1 MEKNLETVE
10 QPQVVNSLRLVI
22 SPLQKMEA
30 IKFNYEELKGGLT
43 ASLEKYQNLVYTPE
57 NIKEAKDDRA
67 TLNALKKSLND
78 EKIKIKKEFMV
89 PYDDFE
95 AKIKELIELVD
106 KPASEIDKQVKVF
119 EEQEKAKKRETI
131 KTIYSENIGAY
142 AELISLE
149 KLYDPRWE
157 NKTYKE
163 TDITK
168 EIQDVV
174 KKADNDIKV
183 IEDLKSEFEFQIK
196 DTYFKTLDLGQALI
210 ENQRLEKQKELQ
222 EQLAKPQTTEVKVDP
237 VNSIDGSTDE
247 TRYNVGVP
255 NVDALD
261 AMRYAVGVDTS
272 NKEPKQ
278 EEQEMCSVVFRVNCT
293 PEQLKALGEYM
304 KANGIEYGRA

>member
-119 EEQEKAKKRETI
+119 EEQEKAKKREAI

-174 KKADNDIKV
+174 KKADSDLKV
-183 IEDLKSEFEFQIK
+183 IVDLKSEFEFQIK

-237 VNSIDGSTDE
+237 VNSID
-247 TRYNVGVP
+247 
-255 NVDALD
+255 VDAPD
-261 AMRYAVGVDTS
+261 AMRYAIGVDTS
-272 NKEPKQ
+272 N
-278 EEQEMCSVVFRVNCT
+278 EESTQVESTPEKLVSVTFKVECT
-293 PEQLKALGEYM
+293 PEKLTALGEYM
-304 KANGIEYGRA
+304 KANGIKYGRA

>member
-119 EEQEKAKKRETI
+119 EEQEKAKKREAI

-174 KKADNDIKV
+174 KKADSDLKV
-183 IEDLKSEFEFQIK
+183 IMDLKSEFEFQIK

-222 EQLAKPQTTEVKVDP
+222 EQLAKPQTTEVKVDS
-237 VNSIDGSTDE
+237 VNSID
-247 TRYNVGVP
+247 
-255 NVDALD
+255 VDAAD
-261 AMRYAVGVDTS
+261 AMRYAVGNIAGVDTS
-272 NKEPKQ
+272 N
-278 EEQEMCSVVFRVNCT
+278 EESNQVEEKMVSVAFRVECT
-293 PEQLKALGEYM
+293 ESQLKALGEYM
-304 KANGIEYGRA
+304 KANGIKYGRA

>member
-131 KTIYSENIGAY
+131 NTIYSENIGSY

-163 TDITK
+163 TDIKK

-174 KKADNDIKV
+174 KKADNDLKV
-183 IEDLKSEFEFQIK
+183 IMDLKSEFEFQIK

-237 VNSIDGSTDE
+237 VNSID
-247 TRYNVGVP
+247 
-255 NVDALD
+255 VDAAD
-261 AMRYAVGVDTS
+261 AMRYAIGVDTS
-272 NKEPKQ
+272 N
-278 EEQEMCSVVFRVNCT
+278 EESTQVESTPEKLVSVTFKVECT
-293 PEQLKALGEYM
+293 PEKLTALGEYM
-304 KANGIEYGRA
+304 KANGIKYGRA

>member
-10 QPQVVNSLRLVI
+10 QTQVVNSLRLVI

-78 EKIKIKKEFMV
+78 EKIKIKKEFEV
-89 PYDDFE
+89 PYKDFE
-95 AKIKELIELVD
+95 DKIKELIELVD

-119 EEQEKAKKRETI
+119 EEQEKAKKREVI
-131 KTIYSENIGAY
+131 NTIYSENIGAY

-163 TDITK
+163 TDIIK

-174 KKADNDIKV
+174 KKADSDLKV
-183 IEDLKSEFEFQIK
+183 IMDLKSEFEFQIK
-196 DTYFKTLDLGQALI
+196 DTYFKTLDLGQALV
-210 ENQRLEKQKELQ
+210 EKQRLEKQKELQ
-222 EQLAKPQTTEVKVDP
+222 EQLATPKQTDIVVDN
-237 VNSIDGSTDE
+237 VAKTTIGDDSID
-247 TRYNVGVP
+247 
-255 NVDALD
+255 
-261 AMRYAVGVDTS
+261 AMEYAVGGVIGVDTS
-272 NKEPKQ
+272 N
-278 EEQEMCSVVFRVNCT
+278 EESNQVEEKMVSVAFRVECT
-293 PEQLKALGEYM
+293 ESQLKALGEYM
-304 KANGIEYGRA
+304 KANGIKYGRA

>member
-89 PYDDFE
+89 PYDNFE

-119 EEQEKAKKRETI
+119 EEQEKAKKREAI

-174 KKADNDIKV
+174 KKADSDLKV
-183 IEDLKSEFEFQIK
+183 IVDLKSEFEFQIK

-237 VNSIDGSTDE
+237 VNSID
-247 TRYNVGVP
+247 
-255 NVDALD
+255 VDAAD
-261 AMRYAVGVDTS
+261 AMRYAIGVDTS
-272 NKEPKQ
+272 N
-278 EEQEMCSVVFRVNCT
+278 EESTQVESTPEKLVSVTFKVECT
-293 PEQLKALGEYM
+293 PEKLTALGEYM
-304 KANGIEYGRA
+304 KANGIKYGRA

>member
-174 KKADNDIKV
+174 KKADSDLKV
-183 IEDLKSEFEFQIK
+183 IMDLKSEFEFQIK
-196 DTYFKTLDLGQALI
+196 DTYFKTLDLGQALV
-210 ENQRLEKQKELQ
+210 EKQRLEKQKELQ
-222 EQLAKPQTTEVKVDP
+222 EQLTTPKQTEVVVD
-237 VNSIDGSTDE
+237 
-247 TRYNVGVP
+247 NVAKTTIGDDS
-255 NVDALD
+255 VDA
-261 AMRYAVGVDTS
+261 MEYAVGGVIGVDTS
-272 NKEPKQ
+272 N
-278 EEQEMCSVVFRVNCT
+278 EESTQVEEKMVSVAFRVECT
-293 PEQLKALGEYM
+293 ESQLKALGEYM
-304 KANGIEYGRA
+304 KANGIKYGRA

>member
-43 ASLEKYQNLVYTPE
+43 ASLEKYQNLVYTSE

-95 AKIKELIELVD
+95 SKIKELIELVD

-131 KTIYSENIGAY
+131 NTIYAENIGAY

-210 ENQRLEKQKELQ
+210 EQQRLEKQKEL
-222 EQLAKPQTTEVKVDP
+222 LKPKEEPVKEVADT
-237 VNSIDGSTDE
+237 NAGDQ
-247 TRYNVGVP
+247 
-255 NVDALD
+255 AAD
-261 AMRYAVGVDTS
+261 AMAYAVGGVIGVDTS
-272 NKEPKQ
+272 NEESKQ
-278 EEQEMCSVVFRVNCT
+278 VEEKMVSVTFKVECT
-293 PEQLKALGEYM
+293 PTQLTALGEYM
-304 KANGIEYGRA
+304 KSNGIKYGRA

>member
-43 ASLEKYQNLVYTPE
+43 ANLEKYQNLVYTPE

-67 TLNALKKSLND
+67 ALNALKKSLND
-78 EKIKIKKEFMV
+78 EKIKIKKEFEV
-89 PYDDFE
+89 PYKDFE
-95 AKIKELIELVD
+95 EKIKELIELVD
-106 KPASEIDKQVKVF
+106 KPASEIDKQVKAF

-131 KTIYSENIGAY
+131 NTIYSENIGSY

-163 TDITK
+163 TDIKK

-174 KKADNDIKV
+174 KKADNDLKV
-183 IEDLKSEFEFQIK
+183 IMDLKSEFEFQIK

-237 VNSIDGSTDE
+237 VNSID
-247 TRYNVGVP
+247 
-255 NVDALD
+255 VDAAD
-261 AMRYAVGVDTS
+261 AMRYAIGVDTS
-272 NKEPKQ
+272 N
-278 EEQEMCSVVFRVNCT
+278 EESTQVESTPEKLVSVTFKVECT
-293 PEQLKALGEYM
+293 PEKLTALGEYM
-304 KANGIEYGRA
+304 KANGIKYGRA

>member
-119 EEQEKAKKRETI
+119 EEQEKAKKREAI

-174 KKADNDIKV
+174 KKADSDLKV
-183 IEDLKSEFEFQIK
+183 IMDLKSEFEFQIK

-222 EQLAKPQTTEVKVDP
+222 EQLTKPQTTEVKVDP
-237 VNSIDGSTDE
+237 VNSID
-247 TRYNVGVP
+247 
-255 NVDALD
+255 VDAAD
-261 AMRYAVGVDTS
+261 AMRYAVGNIAGVDTS
-272 NKEPKQ
+272 N
-278 EEQEMCSVVFRVNCT
+278 EESNQVEEKMVSVAFRVECT
-293 PEQLKALGEYM
+293 ESQLKALGEYM
-304 KANGIEYGRA
+304 KANGIKYGRA

>member
-1 MEKNLETVE
+1 MEQIKE
-10 QPQVVNSLRLVI
+10 PQVVNSLRLVI

-30 IKFNYEELKGGLT
+30 IKFNYEELKAGLT
-43 ASLEKYQNLVYTPE
+43 SSLEKYQNLVYTPE

-78 EKIKIKKEFMV
+78 EKIKIKKEFEV
-89 PYDDFE
+89 PYVDFE
-95 AKIKELIELVD
+95 NKIKELIELVE
-106 KPASEIDKQVKVF
+106 KPASEIDKQVKLF

-131 KTIYSENIGAY
+131 NNIYTENIGAY
-142 AELISLE
+142 ADLIPLE
-149 KLYDPRWE
+149 KLYDSRWE

-174 KKADNDIKV
+174 KKADSDLKV
-183 IEDLKSEFEFQIK
+183 IMDLKSEFEFQIK

-237 VNSIDGSTDE
+237 VNSID
-247 TRYNVGVP
+247 
-255 NVDALD
+255 VDAAD
-261 AMRYAVGVDTS
+261 AMRYAVGNIAGVDIS
-272 NKEPKQ
+272 N
-278 EEQEMCSVVFRVNCT
+278 EESNQVEEKMVSVAFRVECT
-293 PEQLKALGEYM
+293 ESQLKALGEYM
-304 KANGIEYGRA
+304 KANGIKYGRA

>member
-1 MEKNLETVE
+1 MEKNLETIE
-10 QPQVVNSLRLVI
+10 QPQVANSLRPVI

-43 ASLEKYQNLVYTPE
+43 ASLKKYQNLVYTDD

-78 EKIKIKKEFMV
+78 EKVKIRKEFEV
-89 PYDDFE
+89 PYKDFE
-95 AKIKELIELVD
+95 NKIKELIELVD
-106 KPASEIDKQVKVF
+106 KPASEIDKQVKAY
-119 EEQEKAKKRETI
+119 EEKEKAKKRETI
-131 KTIYSENIGAY
+131 NTIYSENIGSY
-142 AELISLE
+142 AELIPLE

-174 KKADNDIKV
+174 KKADNEIKV

-196 DTYFKTLDLGQALI
+196 DTYFKTLDLGQALV
-210 ENQRLEKQKELQ
+210 EKQRLEKQKELQ
-222 EQLAKPQTTEVKVDP
+222 EQLAKPKQVEVTVDKVENV
-237 VNSIDGSTDE
+237 VND
-247 TRYNVGVP
+247 
-255 NVDALD
+255 DAVD
-261 AMRYAVGVDTS
+261 AMRYATGEVIGVDTS
-272 NKEPKQ
+272 SEESKQ
-278 EEQEMCSVVFRVNCT
+278 EEQEMCSAVFRVNCT

-304 KANGIEYGRA
+304 RANGIEYGRA